1 MNNKKADQRLKKPKK
16 KQTLKRSVSI
26 PQSEKFI
33 KSICYESESEKDL
46 ELQDRFNI
54 SNGRD
59 VFARYDQLLLEV
71 VPKCAEK
78 MQVIEAKREARVKR
92 KANKPEKK
100 LSTQRMSSVVIEE
113 TDRRRNVEP
122 KS

>member
-1 MNNKKADQRLKKPKK
+1 
-16 KQTLKRSVSI
+16 
-26 PQSEKFI
+26 
-33 KSICYESESEKDL
+33 L
-46 ELQDRFNI
+46 ELQDRFTI

-100 LSTQRMSSVVIEE
+100 LST
-113 TDRRRNVEP
+113 
-122 KS
+122 